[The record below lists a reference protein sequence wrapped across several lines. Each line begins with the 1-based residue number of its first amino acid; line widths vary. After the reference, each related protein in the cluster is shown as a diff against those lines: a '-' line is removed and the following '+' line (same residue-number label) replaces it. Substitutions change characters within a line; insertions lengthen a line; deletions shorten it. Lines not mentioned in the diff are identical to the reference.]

1 MSSLEKDL
9 RDWLSRAPHSLE
21 NIERRAGV
29 EHIGT
34 VTRVGDAVASIAG
47 LPQTRLGELLQFEDG
62 TSGVA
67 LSVDPSTVD
76 CVLLGGGEHTVA
88 GMRVRGTGGVARV
101 PVGEDLLGRVIDPL
115 GRPLDGRPA
124 PRAESNEP
132 VERPAPGILDREV
145 ITEPLM
151 TGITVVDAMIP
162 LGRGQR
168 ALLLGDRKTGKTA
181 FAVDTVINQRS
192 SDVYCVYALIGQKTS
207 TIEQVIDAV
216 RRYGAIERCVFVVGE
231 ASATA
236 GTQWLVPYAACSIAE
251 HFRDK
256 GQHALLVLDDL
267 SKHAIAYRQI
277 SLLLRRPPGREA
289 FPGDIF
295 YIHSRLLERS
305 AKLSAARGGGSLT
318 ALPIVETQ
326 AGNMS
331 AYIPTNLI
339 SITDGQIYFEP
350 KLFYEGQKPAVNVGL
365 SVSRVGAKTQSPAI
379 KDVSSSLKLDYAQFV
394 ELEVFTRFGAMVD
407 DRTRA
412 RIEHGR
418 RIRSILAQPQFA
430 PRAFATQIALLL
442 AVKERRLDDLD
453 APSVERFKSELHAK
467 LMSAC
472 PEVIA
477 RIERDRT
484 LAADDQVHL
493 LDAIDRFA
501 AVLKSTHEGRTGDG

>member
-1 MSSLEKDL
+1 MDSLENEL
-9 RDWLSRAPHSLE
+9 RDWLAQAPKSLQRM
-21 NIERRAGV
+21 ERSAGI

-34 VTRVGDAVASIAG
+34 VTRVGDAVASIGG

-62 TSGVA
+62 TNGIA
-67 LSVDPSTVD
+67 LSVDQTTVD
-76 CVLLGGGEHTVA
+76 CVVLGAGEQIAA
-88 GMRVRGTGGVARV
+88 GMHVRGTGGVARV

-115 GRPLDGRPA
+115 GRPLDGGAA
-124 PRAESNEP
+124 PHAERLEP
-132 VERPAPGILDREV
+132 VERPAPGILDREM

-181 FAVDTVINQRS
+181 LAVDAVINQRS
-192 SDVYCVYALIGQKTS
+192 SDVFCVYALIGQKTS
-207 TIEQVIDAV
+207 TIQQIIDAV
-216 RRYGAIERCVFVVGE
+216 RRHGAIERCVFVVGE

-236 GTQWLVPYAACSIAE
+236 GTQWLVPYAACTIAE
-251 HFRDK
+251 YFRDR

-267 SKHAIAYRQI
+267 TKHAIAYRQI
-277 SLLLRRPPGREA
+277 SLLLQRPPGREA

-305 AKLSAARGGGSLT
+305 AKLSTARGGGSLT
-318 ALPIVETQ
+318 ALPIIETQ

-350 KLFYEGQKPAVNVGL
+350 KLFYEGQKPAINVGF
-365 SVSRVGAKTQSPAI
+365 SVSRVGAKTQAPAI
-379 KDVSSSLKLDYAQFV
+379 KAVSSSLKLDYAQFV

-407 DRTRA
+407 ERTRK

-418 RIRSILAQPQFA
+418 RIRAMLTQSQFA
-430 PRAFATQIALLL
+430 PRTLATQVALLL
-442 AVKERRLDDLD
+442 AVKEGRLDDLD
-453 APSVERFKSELHAK
+453 ATSVERFKSGLQDRLQTICPD
-467 LMSAC
+467 LM
-472 PEVIA
+472 A
-477 RIERDRT
+477 RLERDRT
-484 LAADDQVHL
+484 LPETDQAALLKTIDQFTTD
-493 LDAIDRFA
+493 LDEPA
-501 AVLKSTHEGRTGDG
+501 

>member
-1 MSSLEKDL
+1 MD
-9 RDWLSRAPHSLE
+9 SLE
-21 NIERRAGV
+21 NELRNWLAKTPTSLQRMERSVGI

-62 TSGVA
+62 TNGIA
-67 LSVDPSTVD
+67 LSVDQTSVD
-76 CVLLGGGEHTVA
+76 CVVLGSGERIAA
-88 GMRVRGTGGVARV
+88 GMHVRGTGGVARV

-115 GRPLDGRPA
+115 GQPLDDSPA
-124 PRAESNEP
+124 PKAERFEP
-132 VERPAPGILDREV
+132 IERPAPGILDRDL

-168 ALLLGDRKTGKTA
+168 ALLLGDRKTGKSA
-181 FAVDTVINQRS
+181 LAVDAVINQRS
-192 SDVYCVYALIGQKTS
+192 SDVFCVYALIGQKTS
-207 TIEQVIDAV
+207 TIEQIIDSV
-216 RRYGAIERCVFVVGE
+216 RRHGAIERCVFVIAE

-236 GTQWLVPYAACSIAE
+236 GTQWLVPYAACTIAE
-251 HFRDK
+251 YFRDR

-267 SKHAIAYRQI
+267 TKHAIAYRQI
-277 SLLLRRPPGREA
+277 SLLLQRPPGREA

-305 AKLSAARGGGSLT
+305 AKLSTARGGGSLT

-365 SVSRVGAKTQSPAI
+365 SVSRVGAKTQAPAI
-379 KDVSSSLKLDYAQFV
+379 KIVSSSLKLEYAQFV

-407 DRTRA
+407 ERTRK

-418 RIRSILAQPQFA
+418 RIRAMLTQPQFA
-430 PRAFATQIALLL
+430 PRTLAMQTALLL
-442 AVKERRLDDLD
+442 AVKEGRLDNLE
-453 APSVERFKSELHAK
+453 AVAVERFKSELQSR
-467 LMSAC
+467 LQSTC
-472 PEVIA
+472 PEVLA
-477 RIERDRT
+477 RLERERT
-484 LAADDQVHL
+484 LSENDQTDL
-493 LDAIDRFA
+493 LAAIDQFIA
-501 AVLKSTHEGRTGDG
+501 DLDQDA